1 MGPEV
6 SVLLVS
12 WNTRELTSQC
22 LDSLPAAVDDDVA
35 YEVIVV
41 ENGSVDGSAELLDE
55 RSDIR
60 LLRNSENR
68 GYAAAVNQAFA
79 VSSGDFL
86 LLLNSDIVFRPRSLS
101 ALVSFLRE
109 RTDVAGVGPAY
120 LNPDGSPQQHYY
132 RLPGFWTLLS
142 NSNDLL
148 RRLPPFARSIRAYRM
163 IDDDFSQP
171 RRVEQPSASCLL
183 LRRSCLPSTKIYDE
197 QFPIYFN
204 DVALARRLA
213 SEGRQLWMTPASAVV
228 HEHGAATSLLGASRR
243 RHYVGTLVRYLK
255 ETEPRRNV
263 IAFQTVVFAQGLVM
277 RIRSPGDSLTIG
289 DLRRAVKGDPGPL
302 PQAPSKRKG
311 QPK

>member
-1 MGPEV
+1 VPKIGPEV

-12 WNTRELTSQC
+12 WNTRELTSRC
-22 LDSLPAAVDDDVA
+22 LDSLPVAADDDVA

-41 ENGSVDGSAELLDE
+41 ENGSVDGSAELLGK

-60 LLRNSENR
+60 LLKNQENR

-79 VSSGDFL
+79 VSNGAFL
-86 LLLNSDIVFRPRSLS
+86 LLLNSDIVFRPGSLS
-101 ALVSFLRE
+101 ILVGFLRE

-142 NSNDLL
+142 NSNGLL
-148 RRLPPFARSIRAYRM
+148 RRLPPLARSLRAYRM

-171 RRVEQPSASCLL
+171 RQVEQPSASCLL
-183 LRRSCLPSTKIYDE
+183 LRRSCVPGSKIYDE
-197 QFPIYFN
+197 RFPIYFN

-213 SEGRQLWMTPASAVV
+213 HEGRQLWMTPASTVV

-243 RHYVGTLVRYLK
+243 RHYLATLVRYLK
-255 ETEPRRNV
+255 ETEPRRKV
-263 IAFQTVVFAQGLVM
+263 IAFQAVLFAQGLVM
-277 RIRSPGDSLTIG
+277 RISSPGDSLTIS
-289 DLRRAVKGDPGPL
+289 DLLRAVRGEPGPL
-302 PQAPSKRKG
+302 PQAPSSA
-311 QPK
+311 